1 MADIVDKATRS
12 RIMASITA
20 KNTKP
25 ELTLRRALHARGRYQ
40 IFDILRRFERT
51 RPCSRIGIHNRE
63 VLPETDD

>member
-25 ELTLRRALHARGRYQ
+25 ELTLRRALHARGKYQ
-40 IFDILRRFERT
+40 IFDILRRFKCT
-51 RPCSRIGIHNRE
+51 RPCSRICVHNPE
-63 VLPETDD
+63 VLPERDD